1 MKRILLVAAVAI
13 LMIGCSKDDD
23 NTQSI
28 NVEKFVGTYIGLVS
42 WQNDNA
48 VQSEQSTF
56 ALSVNPTDK
65 NGLMLY
71 NIGNLGQSISVK
83 LTVNPDLSVSI
94 PHQIV
99 DVDGEQIGIVGSG
112 ELSNGRVE
120 FTYLETAWGYV
131 CNVSVVGI
139 KN

>member
-13 LMIGCSKDDD
+13 LMIGCSKDDE
-23 NTQSI
+23 NTQSV
-28 NVEKFVGTYIGLVS
+28 NVEQFVGTYIGLVS

-56 ALSVNPTDK
+56 SLSVNPTDK

-83 LTVNPDLSVSI
+83 LTVNPDLSISF